1 MNPVRTITALA
12 GVPFVAVALVAVL
25 WLAGTPLAA
34 HAQGQS
40 SPDKAFFAE
49 RRAEFE
55 RTGVAPMVPAS
66 LSANPTDPDYVFL
79 GYMPIATREQEEAHF
94 ARLRAQTVRP
104 ASEAELASTFGDE
117 EIALVFVNEAG
128 EKWGLRSRGLAERLA
143 ARRLA
148 LGGSD
153 ARNIGGDLGGDRVA
167 PEEIAAALSESIK
180 KMTGRGVLGSD
191 NRSLRSADNGHNMKA
206 YPWRAMGALVSDGA
220 NTANGPNVK
229 CTAFKVG
236 ERHLL
241 TAAHCVFIEGGGE
254 GSLMERDWWP
264 GADGLDKSMNGGDPT
279 PNHYKNILW
288 YAYDPKYVNN
298 GWDSR
303 DFSVLVLADNQSSC
317 DFGWFGYR
325 EDYSLAGS
333 WMWSFGYPVQTQN
346 CSASPRTDDDCG
358 GSMYGMEAK
367 ITRTEAPY
375 IFFKHDV
382 TEGQSGS
389 PVFDFVDDIPQAV
402 GIVKA
407 GYTSVENAG
416 IKIRDLVFDFIETAR
431 DKNPSSFCNP

>member
-1 MNPVRTITALA
+1 MMSSKSSM
-12 GVPFVAVALVAVL
+12 FSKVALTCLLLSTA
-25 WLAGTPLAA
+25 PLAA
-34 HAQGQS
+34 HAQGQPNS
-40 SPDKAFFAE
+40 EKSFFAE

-55 RTGVAPMVPAS
+55 RTGVAPLVPAS
-66 LSANPTDPDYVFL
+66 LSLNPTDPDYVFL

-94 ARLRAQTVRP
+94 ARLETQTIRP
-104 ASEAELASTFGDE
+104 ASEEELSSTFGDE

-128 EKWGLRSRGLAERLA
+128 EQWGLRSRGLADRLA

-148 LGGSD
+148 LGDSD
-153 ARNIGGDLGGDRVA
+153 ARNAGGESGDGRVEA
-167 PEEIAAALSESIK
+167 EELATSLPESIK
-180 KMTGRGVLGSD
+180 QMTGRGVLGSD
-191 NRSLRSADNGHNMKA
+191 NRGLRSADNGHNMKA
-206 YPWRAMGALVSDGA
+206 YPWRAIGVLVTDGA

-241 TAAHCVFIEGGGE
+241 TSAHCVFTEGGGE
-254 GSLMERDWWP
+254 GSLMRRDWWP
-264 GADGLDKSMNGGDPT
+264 GGDGLDKTMNGGDPS
-279 PNHYKNILW
+279 PNNYKNILW
-288 YAYDPKYVNN
+288 YAYDPKYLFD

-303 DFSVLVLADNQSSC
+303 DFSVLVLNDNQNSC
-317 DFGWFGYR
+317 DLGWFGYR
-325 EDYSLAGS
+325 EDYSLAGT
-333 WMWSFGYPVQTQN
+333 WMWSFGYPGQNQT
-346 CSASPRTDDDCG
+346 CSASPRPDGKCG

-382 TEGQSGS
+382 TGGQSGS
-389 PVFDFVDDIPQAV
+389 PVYDIVDDIPQAV

-416 IKIRDLVFDFIETAR
+416 IKIRDLVFDFIEAAR

>member
-1 MNPVRTITALA
+1 MNPFRTITALA
-12 GVPFVAVALVAVL
+12 TVLLVGVL

-34 HAQGQS
+34 QAQGQHS
-40 SPDKAFFAE
+40 NDKAFFAE
-49 RRAEFE
+49 RRAAFE
-55 RTGVAPMVPAS
+55 RTGVAPTVPPS
-66 LSANPTDPDYVFL
+66 LSADPYDPEYVFL
-79 GYMPIATREQEEAHF
+79 GYMPIATREQEDAHF
-94 ARLRAQTVRP
+94 ARLERETIRP
-104 ASEAELASTFGDE
+104 ASEEELSSTFGDQ

-128 EKWGLRSRGLAERLA
+128 EQWGLLSRGLAERLA

-153 ARNIGGDLGGDRVA
+153 ARNIGGNAGNGRV
-167 PEEIAAALSESIK
+167 EVDEISTRSPESIRLG
-180 KMTGRGVLGSD
+180 TGRSILGSD
-191 NRSLRSADNGHNMKA
+191 NRGLRSADNGFNMTA
-206 YPWRAMGALVSDGA
+206 YPWHAIGVLVTDGA

-241 TAAHCVFIEGGGE
+241 TSAHCVFTEGGGE
-254 GSLMERDWWP
+254 DSLMPRDWWP
-264 GADGLDKSMNGGDPT
+264 GADGLDKTMNGGDPS
-279 PNHYKNILW
+279 PNNYKNILW
-288 YAYDPKYVNN
+288 YAYDPKYLFN

-317 DFGWFGYR
+317 DLAWFGYR

-333 WMWSFGYPVQTQN
+333 WMWNFGYPGQN
-346 CSASPRTDDDCG
+346 QACSASPRPDGKCG

-382 TEGQSGS
+382 TGGQSGS

-416 IKIRDLVFDFIETAR
+416 IKIRDLVYDFIETAR
-431 DKNPSSFCNP
+431 DKNPSSYCNP